1 MEDFLCLLISV
12 CRGGNGSGLQS
23 DDRQSIVMC
32 DDNSTAMV
40 VSIGSIAEAKLNY
53 PRFLK
58 FDKDRKRQ
66 QPSMRDIRFEHTI

>member
-23 DDRQSIVMC
+23 DDSQSIVMC

-40 VSIGSIAEAKLNY
+40 VSIGSIAEAKL
-53 PRFLK
+53 
-58 FDKDRKRQ
+58 
-66 QPSMRDIRFEHTI
+66 S